1 MRILIACALLAG
13 CLPHDDDDF
22 GDGHA
27 CTDSFNTIEV
37 NVVDNAGAPVD
48 GLEAVTRFE
57 DNGQELRLVQTFG
70 SGSYAI
76 VDDNQL
82 PRISGNGEAVRF
94 DARGTRGAVA
104 GQFLIGS
111 DGCHVEKIDGP
122 DELVLP

>member
-1 MRILIACALLAG
+1 MRILIACVLLAG
-13 CLPHDDDDF
+13 CLPYDDDDF
-22 GDGHA
+22 DDDHA
-27 CTDSFNTIEV
+27 CTDSFNSIQV
-37 NVVDNAGAPVD
+37 KVVDATGATVD

-57 DNGQELRLVQTFG
+57 DNGQELRLVQSFG
-70 SGSYAI
+70 FGTYTI
-76 VDDNQL
+76 VDDSQL
-82 PRISGNGEAVRF
+82 PRISGDGEAVRF